1 MKNARQLIKKTV
13 VEIAIILL
21 LHAVL
26 LYWLANK
33 QIVAAML
40 SAGDHLPIGWVG
52 LAIVF
57 IIARFFALVLLP
69 GFILQRLLQ
78 VAFILFVES
87 SYTVPEIPVQP
98 AMASPAALKP

>member
-1 MKNARQLIKKTV
+1 MKNARQLIKRTAA
-13 VEIAIILL
+13 EIAIILL
-21 LHAVL
+21 LHSAL

-57 IIARFFALVLLP
+57 IIVRFFALVLLP

-78 VAFILFVES
+78 VAFNLFVER
-87 SYTVPEIPVQP
+87 SYTVSEIPAQP
-98 AMASPAALKP
+98 AKVSPSSSNP